1 MLQKHK
7 QYLANQGFKLKNQ
20 KNNTKQR
27 KDLTIKHIKWNI
39 TQYRKHG
46 YCKTRKAPTTYW

>member
-20 KNNTKQR
+20 KTFG
-27 KDLTIKHIKWNI
+27 NI
-39 TQYRKHG
+39 G
-46 YCKTRKAPTTYW
+46 KTT